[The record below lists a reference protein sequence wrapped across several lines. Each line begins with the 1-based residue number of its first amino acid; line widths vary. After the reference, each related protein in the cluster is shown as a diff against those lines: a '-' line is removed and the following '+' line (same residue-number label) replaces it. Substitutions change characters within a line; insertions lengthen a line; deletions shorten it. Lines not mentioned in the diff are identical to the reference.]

1 LFDSVSVAEFL
12 TGAAGVAAGIIAAIV
27 RDTAARLKFAGLG
40 LLAFAAALSD
50 IVN

>member
-1 LFDSVSVAEFL
+1 MLDSVSIAEFL
-12 TGAAGVAAGIIAAIV
+12 TGAAGVAAGVIAVIV
-27 RDTAARLKFAGLG
+27 NDAVARLKFAGLG